1 MNENKNENL
10 DSLNEDLEEVV
21 VPGDDADDDAKAEY
35 VTKLEKQNKQL
46 FERTKK
52 AEGFEKDKDGKW
64 IKKTIVVDDKKKEP
78 ESKKDTSGEQAIS
91 PTDMFILMKS
101 GVEAEDIA
109 DIADYASFRKISIG
123 EALQSEVMKT
133 ILAEKAEKRK
143 VAEGTHT
150 GDAPRSSGKISDEK
164 LMSDAKKGIMPEKDE
179 DMDRLIELRRA
190 NK

>member
-1 MNENKNENL
+1 MNENNNENL
-10 DSLNEDLEEVV
+10 DSLNKDLEEVV
-21 VPGDDADDDAKAEY
+21 VPGDDASDEEREEY
-35 VTKLEKQNKQL
+35 VENLKKQNKQL

-52 AEGFEKDKDGKW
+52 AEGFEKNTEGKW
-64 IKKTIVVDDKKKEP
+64 IKKQAPAENKEKP
-78 ESKKDTSGEQAIS
+78 ESKKDTSSEQAIT

-101 GVEAEDIA
+101 GVEAEDIS
-109 DIADYASFRKISIG
+109 DIADYAKFKGIG
-123 EALQSEVMKT
+123 IAEALQSEVMKS
-133 ILAEKAEKRK
+133 ILAEKTEKRK
-143 VAEGTHT
+143 VADGTHT